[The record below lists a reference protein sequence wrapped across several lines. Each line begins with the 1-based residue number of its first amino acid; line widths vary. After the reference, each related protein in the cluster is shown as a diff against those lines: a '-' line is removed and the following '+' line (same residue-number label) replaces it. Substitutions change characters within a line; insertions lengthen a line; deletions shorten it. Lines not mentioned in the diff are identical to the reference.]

1 MSTTAL
7 LVKRFVDV
15 ICSTLLLV
23 VTAPILLAA
32 ALWIKLEDGGPVIF
46 RQTRIGKDGRRFQL
60 FKLRSMVVDAE
71 ARLAEIR
78 HRNER
83 LDSPL
88 FKLEA
93 DPRVTRAGRFL
104 RATSI
109 DELPQLFNV
118 LRGDMTLVGPRPA
131 LAEEVAS
138 FDEELLRRLR
148 VTPGVTGLW
157 QVKARENPSFEVYR
171 DLDLFYVENWSLSM
185 DLAILASTAAS
196 VLVRAVR
203 QLRSDQPTTAEPG
216 STTSDPHSSH
226 AVRSNALTGVVE

>member
-1 MSTTAL
+1 MSTAAL
-7 LVKRFVDV
+7 LVKRVIDV
-15 ICSTLLLV
+15 IFSTVLLV
-23 VTAPILLAA
+23 GTAPILLAA
-32 ALWIKLEDGGPVIF
+32 AVWIKLEDGGPVIF
-46 RQTRIGKDGRRFQL
+46 RQTRIGKDGRKFTV

-83 LDSPL
+83 SNSPL

-93 DPRVTRAGRFL
+93 DPRVTKAGHFL

-131 LAEEVAS
+131 LTEEVAS

-185 DLAILASTAAS
+185 DLAILAGTVTS
-196 VLVRAVR
+196 VLMRGLRRVRSADPTPVEPASSPSEPESRHTVRANVF
-203 QLRSDQPTTAEPG
+203 
-216 STTSDPHSSH
+216 
-226 AVRSNALTGVVE
+226 TGVVE